1 MNKIYALKYCYITNT
16 VKVVS
21 ELARRVCKG
30 STRRGKRLSV
40 LTSLALSALLPTVAG
55 ASTVGGN
62 NPYQTYR
69 DFAENK
75 GQFQA
80 GATNIP
86 IFNNKGE
93 LVGHL
98 DKAPMVDFSSVNVS
112 SNPGVATLINPQYI
126 ASVKHNK
133 GYQSVSFGDG
143 QNSYH
148 IVDRNEHSSSD
159 LHTPRLDKLVT
170 EVAPATVT
178 SSSTADIL
186 NPSKYSA
193 FYRAGSGSQYIQD
206 SQGKRHWVT
215 GGYGY
220 LTGGILPTSF

>member
-98 DKAPMVDFSSVNVS
+98 DRLAP
-112 SNPGVATLINPQYI
+112 
-126 ASVKHNK
+126 
-133 GYQSVSFGDG
+133 
-143 QNSYH
+143 
-148 IVDRNEHSSSD
+148 
-159 LHTPRLDKLVT
+159 
-170 EVAPATVT
+170 
-178 SSSTADIL
+178 
-186 NPSKYSA
+186 
-193 FYRAGSGSQYIQD
+193 
-206 SQGKRHWVT
+206 
-215 GGYGY
+215 
-220 LTGGILPTSF
+220 